1 MTYDRAAREAYLD
14 GYRVG
19 LGDAIRAIDKIRD
32 DFARNDAVG
41 VILGG
46 LAAGLRIC
54 SASAI
59 LAEDSKQ

>member
-1 MTYDRAAREAYLD
+1 MSDQAYLD
-14 GYRVG
+14 GFRDG

-32 DFARNDAVG
+32 DFARNELLAVVLDAV
-41 VILGG
+41 
-46 LAAGLRIC
+46 ASGLRIC